1 MFLLQPSDDDDEDML
16 VGGGEGMAESVLG
29 ADFLGLQDAGVRRL
43 SAAAPAT
50 KSRIPAPS
58 SSSGGGGG
66 TPTRSESCQSCHWR

>member
-43 SAAAPAT
+43 PAAAPAA
-50 KSRIPAPS
+50 KMNEAHVGVLPLLLL
-58 SSSGGGGG
+58 
-66 TPTRSESCQSCHWR
+66 

>member
-29 ADFLGLQDAGVRRL
+29 ADFLGLQDAGMRRL
-43 SAAAPAT
+43 PAAAPAA

-58 SSSGGGGG
+58 SGG
-66 TPTRSESCQSCHWR
+66 TPTRSESCRSCH

>member
-43 SAAAPAT
+43 PGAAPAA

-58 SSSGGGGG
+58 ISSGG

>member
-16 VGGGEGMAESVLG
+16 VGGGEVMAESVLG

-43 SAAAPAT
+43 PAAAPAA

-58 SSSGGGGG
+58 SSGGG
-66 TPTRSESCQSCHWR
+66 TPTRSESCRSCHWR

>member
-1 MFLLQPSDDDDEDML
+1 MFSLQPSDDDDEDML

-43 SAAAPAT
+43 PAAAPAA

-58 SSSGGGGG
+58 SSGG
-66 TPTRSESCQSCHWR
+66 TPTRSESCRSCHWR